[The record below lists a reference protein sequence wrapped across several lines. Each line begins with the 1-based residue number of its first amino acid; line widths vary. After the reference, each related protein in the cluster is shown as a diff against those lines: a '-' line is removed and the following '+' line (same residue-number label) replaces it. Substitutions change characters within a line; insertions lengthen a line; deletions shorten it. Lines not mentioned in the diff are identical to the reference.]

1 MRNALEPLLRVSKC
15 RIWPISGPLVLCFQP
30 PANGTATGAYQR
42 GITELLGADVP
53 MDALSFGDRAASL
66 SSLREK
72 RPSRTVA
79 GTAVIA
85 SMEKRAAALL
95 LKTSADLLRWA
106 IVWPLLETTP
116 ASESDRFARNDGDRQ
131 SYLAIDEPPRLR
143 AVDKLVRSFIRIIP
157 SSTQR
162 IPSGEASK

>member
-42 GITELLGADVP
+42 GVTELLDADVL
-53 MDALSFGDRAASL
+53 MDALSFGQSRVVIFLEGETAFPDGCRQSCNREHGKKSRRFIAEDFGG
-66 SSLREK
+66 SSAFGHRVATTRK
-72 RPSRTVA
+72 RR
-79 GTAVIA
+79 
-85 SMEKRAAALL
+85 
-95 LKTSADLLRWA
+95 
-106 IVWPLLETTP
+106 P

-143 AVDKLVRSFIRIIP
+143 AVDKLVRSL
-157 SSTQR
+157 S
-162 IPSGEASK
+162 A